1 MKRDFELVY
10 KLLVFVES
18 KGSRRFKGSVGIE
31 GYERD
36 AIVEHLY
43 LMADG
48 GFIELGSQTLA
59 DQGPLVLTWKGCD
72 YLDSIR
78 AKQQK
83 RS

>member
-10 KLLVFVES
+10 KLLVFVEA
-18 KGSRRFKGSVGIE
+18 KGSRHFKGSVGMD

-36 AIVEHLY
+36 NIVDHLY

-59 DQGPLVLTWKGCD
+59 DKGPLVLTWKGCD
-72 YLDSIR
+72 YLDAIR
-78 AKQQK
+78 AKKQK
-83 RS
+83 RA